1 MRYIIR
7 LSYDGSA
14 FCGWQIQN
22 NDRTVQGDVEK
33 ALQTLIGTPVPV
45 TGAGRTDTD
54 VNAINYIAHFD
65 LPDDCC
71 IDAGQLCYK
80 LNAILPREVA
90 VCEVCEAGVGGDG
103 GGGSGLAGGC
113 GEAGGYGESRG
124 SKAGGCE
131 VGGSA
136 RGFHARFDAKSREYH
151 YFIHFKKDPFSEKF
165 SYRMRYPLDV
175 DLMNEAAGHLLGE
188 HDFSCFEK
196 TGGNNATSICTITE
210 ASWSYYKPTHVSLM
224 GFPYSEGDYIVFR
237 IRANRF
243 LRNMVRAIVGSLIE
257 VGRGKREPTW
267 ISELIAHGTRSDAGT
282 SVPGKA
288 LFFTGAKY

>member
-22 NDRTVQGDVEK
+22 NDRTVQGDLEK
-33 ALQTLIGTPVPV
+33 ALKTLAGVPVPV
-45 TGAGRTDTD
+45 TGAGRTDTE
-54 VNAINYIAHFD
+54 VNAVNYIAHFE
-65 LPDDCC
+65 LPDGFPM
-71 IDAGQLCYK
+71 DAAQLCYK

-90 VCEVCEAGVGGDG
+90 VHEVSPAGPD
-103 GGGSGLAGGC
+103 
-113 GEAGGYGESRG
+113 
-124 SKAGGCE
+124 
-131 VGGSA
+131 
-136 RGFHARFDAKSREYH
+136 FHARFDARSREYH
-151 YFIHFKKDPFSEKF
+151 YFIHFRKDPFCEKF

-175 DLMNEAAGHLLGE
+175 ERMNEAAAHLLGE

-196 TGGNNATSICTITE
+196 VGGNNATSICTVTE
-210 ASWSYYKPTHVSLM
+210 ASWSYYRPTHASLM
-224 GFPYSEGDYIVFR
+224 GMDCADGDYIMFR

-243 LRNMVRAIVGSLIE
+243 LRNMVRAVVGSLIE
-257 VGRGKREPTW
+257 VGRGKKEPSW
-267 ISELIAHGTRSDAGT
+267 IAELIEKGTRSDAGS